1 MQITKAI
8 GLAKVGTCRRR
19 CYVWV
24 LTWYPFLTGRIPF
37 VDLHDSPWREL
48 QFLLDDFRKR
58 FLIPRIKNQICRTPF
73 WIKSLMANCLWLPF
87 GFLVAPKKIGTE
99 KQAEVLL
106 RILGPLRK
114 PGEGLRRWNTG
125 VYTIG
130 SNGVKI
136 KGDQGILVL
145 RLYFYDVSPD
155 RHHSSGFCQ
164 QQRIFQI
171 RSQQDI
177 EDLPP
182 APAEAPTQLQPNAY
196 MARGRDMGKTWIFH
210 EFCWLPWGWESDYQS
225 LAGGSCFF
233 CLASSF
239 VCDKGVLFHHKNWT
253 FDEFCHVSYMIII
266 WCYMFNSVMLF

>member
-48 QFLLDDFRKR
+48 QLLLDDFRKR
-58 FLIPRIKNQICRTPF
+58 FPIPRIKNQICRTPF

-125 VYTIG
+125 VCTRKEWSKNQGRSRDSGIATVLLRCVSWQASFFRILPAQRFS
-130 SNGVKI
+130 SNA
-136 KGDQGILVL
+136 
-145 RLYFYDVSPD
+145 F
-155 RHHSSGFCQ
+155 F
-164 QQRIFQI
+164 
-171 RSQQDI
+171 RSRK
-177 EDLPP
+177 L
-182 APAEAPTQLQPNAY
+182 LQ
-196 MARGRDMGKTWIFH
+196 
-210 EFCWLPWGWESDYQS
+210 
-225 LAGGSCFF
+225 
-233 CLASSF
+233 
-239 VCDKGVLFHHKNWT
+239 
-253 FDEFCHVSYMIII
+253 
-266 WCYMFNSVMLF
+266 